1 VHPDDSVADIC
12 PHRLGECLQKSALVF
27 CSHAHGPESTALSLL
42 CNVAPCCGSGSGYL
56 QPAVSTSGVMYCRP
70 TQFMLNLRYLLPGSA
85 SKTKPQ
91 MAGTV

>member
-56 QPAVSTSGVMYCRP
+56 QSFSLYCSLTACVAR
-70 TQFMLNLRYLLPGSA
+70 SSHA
-85 SKTKPQ
+85 
-91 MAGTV
+91 A